1 MFTDAMVDDDNF
13 DDCADEGVVLAE
25 PATLLRQLIDI
36 APALPAFRSA
46 LWRGVANTGAL
57 HHRAESLAGLTPESD

>member
-1 MFTDAMVDDDNF
+1 
-13 DDCADEGVVLAE
+13 VVLAG

-36 APALPAFRSA
+36 APALPAFKSA

-57 HHRAESLAGLTPESD
+57 HHRAESLAGLTPEPD